1 MDADDLCQ
9 ATPAG
14 ESVYSN
20 GCSDSQIDS
29 DGDGISDAEDI
40 CPSFNDAID
49 LDFDLIPDG
58 CDEIVDSDGDGVA
71 DEFDVCPGHDDSI
84 DVDLDLLPD
93 DCDNSIDDE
102 IEVKNEQSSSMSGE
116 IRALAIISVLVL
128 ISLILIVLI
137 RRGKPPTNEE
147 NHSFS
152 GKQYPKF

>member
-1 MDADDLCQ
+1 MPDPTDLC
-9 ATPAG
+9 
-14 ESVYSN
+14 N
-20 GCSDSQIDS
+20 NHNDFIDIDS
-29 DGDGISDAEDI
+29 DG
-40 CPSFNDAID
+40 
-49 LDFDLIPDG
+49 IPDG